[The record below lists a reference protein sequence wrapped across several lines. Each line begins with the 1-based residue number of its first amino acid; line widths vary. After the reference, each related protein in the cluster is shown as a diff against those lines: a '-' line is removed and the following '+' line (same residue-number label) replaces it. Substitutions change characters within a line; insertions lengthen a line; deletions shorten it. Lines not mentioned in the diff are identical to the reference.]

1 MGNGLDLE
9 TVIRGL
15 HSSEIRVGLQTF
27 SEGIMVWVSDRL
39 HRVLAER
46 VFDNANPLTI
56 EDSVARRMHSTVLR
70 LFPDSKY
77 ALGYRRRAPDPS
89 DAVATA
95 GDARHRGGNG
105 AVPARRRP

>member
-39 HRVLAER
+39 HRIRAEP

-56 EDSVARRMHSTVLR
+56 EDSVARR
-70 LFPDSKY
+70 
-77 ALGYRRRAPDPS
+77 APDLS
-89 DAVATA
+89 
-95 GDARHRGGNG
+95 GDVTSHCEGIG
-105 AVPARRRP
+105 AVHVGWAKAWP

>member
-39 HRVLAER
+39 HRTSRAR
-46 VFDNANPLTI
+46 IRQCQSTDN
-56 EDSVARRMHSTVLR
+56 RRFRGTV
-70 LFPDSKY
+70 D
-77 ALGYRRRAPDPS
+77 ALDGP
-89 DAVATA
+89 AVVS
-95 GDARHRGGNG
+95 RQ
-105 AVPARRRP
+105 

>member
-15 HSSEIRVGLQTF
+15 HSSVIRVGLQTF

-39 HRVLAER
+39 HRIRAEP

-56 EDSVARRMHSTVLR
+56 EDSVARWMHSTVLR

-77 ALGYRRRAPDPS
+77 ALGYRRRAS
-89 DAVATA
+89 DLSGDVTTA
-95 GDARHRGGNG
+95 G
-105 AVPARRRP
+105 